1 MAQPFGGVPS
11 RFEPTSGEQGRVA
24 VILPGSGYSPAHP
37 LLEFGR
43 QALLQHGWAVQQVWW
58 DAPQTGD
65 IEREGWVTAQAEA
78 ALAAVPDDV
87 EVLLMGKSLGTMAA
101 GVAANRGL
109 PAVWFTPL
117 LTRPRCVQW
126 HRSATRPSLLVG
138 GTADPE
144 WDGALA
150 RELSADVLELE
161 GATHFLHV
169 PGDAVRSA
177 EMHVEVARVLDAF
190 LTRLDTRTSD

>member
-1 MAQPFGGVPS
+1 
-11 RFEPTSGEQGRVA
+11 

-58 DAPQTGD
+58 DPPTDPAVESED
-65 IEREGWVTAQAEA
+65 WVTSQAEA
-78 ALAAVPDDV
+78 ALAGMPGDV

-101 GVAANRGL
+101 GVAAARGL
-109 PAVWFTPL
+109 PAVWLTPL

-126 HRSATRPSLLVG
+126 HRSATQPRLLVG
-138 GTADPE
+138 GTADPQWDQ

-150 RELSADVLELE
+150 RELSADVLQLD

-169 PGDAVRSA
+169 PGDAVRTA
-177 EMHVEVARVLDAF
+177 ELHVEVARALDAF
-190 LTRLDTRTSD
+190 LTWLDLSG

>member
-1 MAQPFGGVPS
+1 VAQPFGGVPS
-11 RFEPTSGEQGRVA
+11 RFEPDSGTGKLA

-43 QALLQHGWAVQQVWW
+43 QALLQHGWVVQQVWW
-58 DAPQTGD
+58 DQ
-65 IEREGWVTAQAEA
+65 IERGQIEPEDWVVSQAEA
-78 ALAAVPDDV
+78 VLETAPADV

-101 GVAANRGL
+101 GVAASRGL

-117 LTRPRCVQW
+117 LSRPRCVEW
-126 HRSATRPSLLVG
+126 HRSATQPALLVG
-138 GTADPE
+138 GTADPD

-150 RELSADVLELE
+150 RQLSGDVLEVE
-161 GATHFLHV
+161 GATHFMHV

-177 EMHVEVARVLDAF
+177 EIHVDLVWALDAV
-190 LTRLDTRTSD
+190 